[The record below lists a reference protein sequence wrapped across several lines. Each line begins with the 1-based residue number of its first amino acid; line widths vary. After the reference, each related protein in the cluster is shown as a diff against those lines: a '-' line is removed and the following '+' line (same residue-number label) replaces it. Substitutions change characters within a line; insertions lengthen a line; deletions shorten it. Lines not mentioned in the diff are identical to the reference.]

1 MEEMTNEE
9 LKNAYN
15 RIAPHLDAEG
25 FRLYAVARK
34 LTGFSEYQAFP
45 YEDAR
50 GLFET
55 ANGHQLMK
63 YLIADHFD
71 AVDWDIVPGTCYE
84 AASLLPADTST
95 PEYQAFERAVYE
107 ETLRSLGF
115 RQMESERN
123 RKEQNI
129 FKKKRGNDAR

>member
-9 LKNAYN
+9 LTNAYN

-55 ANGHQLMK
+55 ADGYQLMK

-71 AVDWDIVPGTCYE
+71 AVDWNIVPGTCYE
-84 AASLLPADTST
+84 AASLLPVDTSA

-107 ETLRSLGF
+107 ETLRSHSF
-115 RQMESERN
+115 QQMEPDRYGQG
-123 RKEQNI
+123 QNK
-129 FKKKRGNDAR
+129 FKKKRGTDAR